1 LIERDVLISVKIH
14 CFGGFHNYKYKI
26 TFKIFMSI
34 SSTFDRL
41 HSEAKRNR
49 WLWLF
54 SIFCRLSLALG
65 FIPAAVVKLIDER
78 FASGLHAKH
87 PMGHYL
93 EALHQ
98 TGYYYTFIGVTQLLA
113 AIFLLI
119 PRTVTLGAF
128 LYFPV
133 ILNITIL
140 TYATRFDGSLFTAP
154 LMTLANLYLLGWNYE
169 KWKYIL
175 PFNRLAS
182 DNDVTKQKGLESDVQ
197 PEKSTEQQ
205 QQRAVFFRNPIR
217 LLYTRF
223 RNFLKQLFNDKFP
236 TLFFAGVFAAVV
248 IFVVGIP
255 NLYSVKPRNTLPQ
268 CLRQFKDSSKTKAGE
283 NFCNCIHNNGEPL
296 NKCLNEYNNAPDDD
310 VGTP

>member
-1 LIERDVLISVKIH
+1 
-14 CFGGFHNYKYKI
+14 
-26 TFKIFMSI
+26 MSI
-34 SSTFDRL
+34 SSTLDRL
-41 HSEAKRNR
+41 HAQARQNS

-65 FIPAAVVKLIDER
+65 FIPAAIVKLIDER

-87 PMGHYL
+87 PMGAFL
-93 EALHQ
+93 ETLHQ
-98 TGYYYTFIGVTQLLA
+98 TGYYYTFIGVVQLLA

-128 LYFPV
+128 LYFPI
-133 ILNITIL
+133 ILNITVL

-175 PFNRLAS
+175 PFNRLAE
-182 DNDVTKQKGLESDVQ
+182 DVTKRKSVESHAQTQESADKNSALLWRGL
-197 PEKSTEQQ
+197 
-205 QQRAVFFRNPIR
+205 R
-217 LLYTRF
+217 LIYTRF
-223 RNFLKQLFNDKFP
+223 RIFFKQLLSDKFP
-236 TLFFAGVFAAVV
+236 ALFFAGVFAAVV
-248 IFVVGIP
+248 ICVVGIP

-268 CLRQFKDSSKTKAGE
+268 CLRQFNNGSRIKAGE

-296 NKCLNEYNNAPDDD
+296 GKCLNEYNNAPDDTI
-310 VGTP
+310 GKP

>member
-1 LIERDVLISVKIH
+1 
-14 CFGGFHNYKYKI
+14 
-26 TFKIFMSI
+26 MSI

-41 HSEAKRNR
+41 HSQAKGNG

-65 FIPAAVVKLIDER
+65 FIPAGIVKLMDER

-87 PMGHYL
+87 PMGYYL
-93 EALHQ
+93 EALHT
-98 TGYYYTFIGVTQLLA
+98 TGYYYTFIGVVQVA
-113 AIFLLI
+113 AAVMLLI

-128 LYFPV
+128 LYFPI

-175 PFNRLAS
+175 PFNRLPDDAAM
-182 DNDVTKQKGLESDVQ
+182 QKGLESYVQ
-197 PEKSTEQQ
+197 TQASADERGVFSRYGI
-205 QQRAVFFRNPIR
+205 RAI
-217 LLYTRF
+217 YTRF
-223 RNFLKQLFNDKFP
+223 RTFFKRLLNDKFP
-236 TLFFAGVFAAVV
+236 ALFFAVVFAATV
-248 IFVVGIP
+248 ICVVGIP
-255 NLYSVKPRNTLPQ
+255 NLYIIMPRNTLPQ
-268 CLRQFKDSSKTKAGE
+268 CLKQFQDSNRTAAGE

-296 NKCLNEYNNAPDDD
+296 NKCVIEYSNAPDGA
-310 VGTP
+310 VRTP

>member
-1 LIERDVLISVKIH
+1 
-14 CFGGFHNYKYKI
+14 
-26 TFKIFMSI
+26 MSI
-34 SSTFDRL
+34 SSTLDRL
-41 HSEAKRNR
+41 HSHARENR

-54 SIFCRLSLALG
+54 SIFCRLALALG
-65 FIPAAVVKLIDER
+65 FIPAAIVKLIDER
-78 FASGLHAKH
+78 FASGLHANH

-98 TGYYYTFIGVTQLLA
+98 TGYYYTFIGVVQLAA

-154 LMTLANLYLLGWNYE
+154 LMTLANLYLLAWNYE

-175 PFNRLAS
+175 PFNRPA
-182 DNDVTKQKGLESDVQ
+182 NDYDITNQKSLESDIQ
-197 PEKSTEQQ
+197 TQESAGR
-205 QQRAVFFRNPIR
+205 RAVFPWHGIR
-217 LLYTRF
+217 SLYTRF
-223 RNFLKQLFNDKFP
+223 RIFLKQLFNDKFP

-248 IFVVGIP
+248 IFVAGIP
-255 NLYSVKPRNTLPQ
+255 SLYSVKPRNTLPQ
-268 CLRQFKDSSKTKAGE
+268 CLRQFKDSSKTQAGE
-283 NFCNCIHNNGEPL
+283 KFCDCIHKNGEPL
-296 NKCLNEYNNAPDDD
+296 NKCLDAYHNAPDDAIQ
-310 VGTP
+310 TP